1 MKICRIQMSPAI
13 TLEKLNVPGTSVSQP
28 TCRRPIFEPG
38 KAKSGLI
45 AFRNVIQKRADLP
58 GRGLNLFTTLFHSC
72 IFDLGSQERRSPDH
86 NGKLIVDGMK
96 DLLRKGHATLAGES
110 GNQTLLEPPSFVFSA
125 LNCVPEP
132 MKIQGNLFLF

>member
-1 MKICRIQMSPAI
+1 MKIWRIQMSPAI
-13 TLEKLNVPGTSVSQP
+13 TLERLMYLKRFNGRPAADPFLNKGKQSQ
-28 TCRRPIFEPG
+28 
-38 KAKSGLI
+38 GLL
-45 AFRNVIQKRADLP
+45 AFRNAIQQRADLM

-72 IFDLGSQERRSPDH
+72 IFNFGSQERGSPDH

-96 DLLRKGHATLAGES
+96 NLFRKGHATLAGES
-110 GNQTLLEPPSFVFSA
+110 GNQTLLVSPSFVFSA